1 MKYVCTFCERISP
14 DGNLWCVEQ
23 NCLAELKPLV
33 LDTGDDIGDLEIV
46 RRLNVT
52 RTAAIYEAKRDDQ
65 RLLVKV
71 AHSSAEAQAKLKY
84 EADVLRTLMAKR
96 QHYALPTLVAPY
108 RNAPVNERPYGKVGF
123 QNETKYYLVFEY
135 VHGSFLSDILRSS
148 PQPWYQHAAW
158 IMMQIAD
165 AIAFMHEHNRLHLN
179 LSPSAVLVRYDK
191 DGIPRPV
198 LMDFGFPAELA
209 NEYTERITGVSYAAP
224 ELIRKQNPT
233 KTTDV
238 YGLGSLFYEMLAG
251 HPAYPS
257 KSRSWNL
264 VRAEVLE
271 GSAPTVQRNDLPV
284 PPPGKGYRET
294 SVFVGNALTPR
305 PEMRQQD
312 VVAFAHE
319 VRRLYGD
326 APPER
331 KGRKITR
338 RTVIAA
344 AVAGTLLIVLL
355 QLLIALL
362 G

>member
-23 NCLAELKPLV
+23 NCLAEAKPLV

-46 RRLNVT
+46 RRLNVS
-52 RTAAIYEAKRDDQ
+52 RTAAIYEAKRDDT

-71 AHSSAEAQAKLKY
+71 AHSTPEAQAKLKH
-84 EADVLRTLMAKR
+84 EADVLRSLMLKR

-108 RNAPVNERPYGKVGF
+108 RNASVTDRPYGKVGF
-123 QNETKYYLVFEY
+123 QNETKYYMVFEY
-135 VHGSFLSDILRSS
+135 VHGTFLSDMLRSS

-158 IMMQIAD
+158 IVMQLAD
-165 AIAFMHEHNRLHLN
+165 VVAFMHENSKMHLN
-179 LSPSAVLVRYDK
+179 LSPSGVIVRHDK

-198 LMDFGFPAELA
+198 LMDFGYPAENA
-209 NEYTERITGVSYAAP
+209 RDFAESYSGVSYAAP
-224 ELIRKQNPT
+224 ELIRKQNAT
-233 KTTDV
+233 KTSDV
-238 YGLGSLFYEMLAG
+238 YGLGILFYEMLAG

-257 KSRSWNL
+257 RSRSWDM

-271 GSAPTVQRNDLPV
+271 GKAAAIKRSDLPV
-284 PPPGKGYRET
+284 PPPDKGYRET
-294 SVFVGNALTPR
+294 AVFVGNALTPR

-331 KGRKITR
+331 RNFQITR
-338 RTVIAA
+338 RMIVVGIAA
-344 AVAGTLLIVLL
+344 IVTLMILL
-355 QLLIALL
+355 QLLFALL